1 MRDFKLSIHIKR
13 LPWSGFK
20 IALSRKTPVTV
31 KPFLLA
37 CLALLCLSKSYAQV
51 DEIKSA
57 SKDNSSKKSDGGDA
71 DDGLGLD
78 VFFFL
83 FDGLG
88 SLHTTKIKDRDNYP
102 SMISLDIDVQGA
114 IKPSS
119 YYVLQPRIRANWGLF
134 STDFRMNYLI
144 EDDIDGLT
152 HIRTNDWQVLQLNLI
167 TNRFFTFRVGTGF
180 MQEAFGE
187 ETYFSESSVMLNIHA
202 PNQSK
207 VLGFEFR
214 FAKDWDTGANPRRE
228 FSVQYQQQ
236 IFQASALHGYITLG
250 GLYQRYYNSIDV
262 WGIQTGLVFRLF

>member
-1 MRDFKLSIHIKR
+1 M
-13 LPWSGFK
+13 
-20 IALSRKTPVTV
+20 

-37 CLALLCLSKSYAQV
+37 CIALLCLSRTYAQV

-57 SKDNSSKKSDGGDA
+57 SKDNSSKKSGSSDSD

-88 SLHTTKIKDRDNYP
+88 ALHTSKIREREKYP
-102 SMISLDIDVQGA
+102 SMISLEVDLQGA

-119 YYVLQPRIRANWGLF
+119 YYILQPRIRANWGLF

-144 EDDIDGLT
+144 EDDIEGLK
-152 HIRTNDWQVLQLNLI
+152 HIRTNDWQVLQFNLI

-180 MQEAFGE
+180 MQEAFE
-187 ETYFSESSVMLNIHA
+187 DHRYFSETAFMLNIHA
-202 PNQSK
+202 PDQSK

-214 FAKDWDTGANPRRE
+214 FAKDWDSGLNPRRE
-228 FSVQYQQQ
+228 FSIQYQHQ
-236 IFQASALHGYITLG
+236 IFEASKLHGYVTVG
-250 GLYQRYYNSIDV
+250 GLYQRYYNSIDI
-262 WGIQTGLVFRLF
+262 WGIETGMVFRVF